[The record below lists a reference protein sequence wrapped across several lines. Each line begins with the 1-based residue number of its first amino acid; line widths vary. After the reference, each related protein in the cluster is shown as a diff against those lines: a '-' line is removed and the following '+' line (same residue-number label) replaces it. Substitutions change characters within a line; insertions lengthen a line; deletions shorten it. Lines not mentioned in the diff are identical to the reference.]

1 MLKILTL
8 SWKYFKRN
16 TNIAPNKDFI
26 VFIFAK
32 FILSILVHYLAM
44 GILFSQGIANIAQ
57 DWFNRILDTLCCKW
71 LLKSLK

>member
-8 SWKYFKRN
+8 SWKYFKWN

-26 VFIFAK
+26 VLIFAK

-44 GILFSQGIANIAQ
+44 GIIFSQDIAKLPKIGL
-57 DWFNRILDTLCCKW
+57 IGY
-71 LLKSLK
+71 